1 MYPGK
6 HCLELGHYG
15 VWITAKARK
24 GKKNGSLIV
33 CVTSPFLLF
42 LLSAFEVCH
51 TDADSLGDRRL
62 VRVFQASRGKREASE
77 GREKCEQIGICRPKE
92 RLCGRLATQVTDIK
106 GAFHLGKKP
115 GNFGGSK
122 SGISDW
128 QNVVPFGRKPWYVA
142 VPDRFSYRGPGT
154 GTNYEKRVNGTRN
167 SLRKF
172 QPGKRAHL
180 FRFSTFSGNFPV
192 GRTDETCSIYRRT
205 GNPEILTKW
214 KAPQNTSP
222 CSTSPCNLHAEITV
236 L

>member
-128 QNVVPFGRKPWYVA
+128 QNVVPFGRKPRYVA
-142 VPDRFSYRGPGT
+142 VPDRFFYRGPGT
-154 GTNYEKRVNGTRN
+154 GTNYEK
-167 SLRKF
+167 
-172 QPGKRAHL
+172 
-180 FRFSTFSGNFPV
+180 
-192 GRTDETCSIYRRT
+192 
-205 GNPEILTKW
+205 
-214 KAPQNTSP
+214 
-222 CSTSPCNLHAEITV
+222 
-236 L
+236 